1 MYYVFIKPTLH
12 FLHVKYKMCII
23 VLAGIAD
30 NWLFSLNLQAEE
42 TGNFITVDS
51 STSVLVHIGLNILPV
66 VIDDLFK
73 PKEVQSKRENILCR
87 KTYREVK
94 GLTT

>member
-1 MYYVFIKPTLH
+1 MYYEFIKPTLH
-12 FLHVKYKMCII
+12 FLHLKYKMCII
-23 VLAGIAD
+23 VMAGIAD

-42 TGNFITVDS
+42 TGNFVTID
-51 STSVLVHIGLNILPV
+51 STSVLVHILPV

-73 PKEVQSKRENILCR
+73 PKEVQTKRENILCR

-94 GLTT
+94 GLST